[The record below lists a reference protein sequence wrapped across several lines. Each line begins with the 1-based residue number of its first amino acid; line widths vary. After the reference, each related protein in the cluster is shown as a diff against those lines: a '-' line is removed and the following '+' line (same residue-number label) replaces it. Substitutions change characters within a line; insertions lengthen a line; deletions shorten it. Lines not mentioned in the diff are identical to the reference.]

1 MKKAKIRM
9 SAVIT
14 RRNDGKF
21 SCELIVR
28 EELNIQRLK
37 FFVED
42 VAVYMDIAKVIS
54 SNSGISI
61 PCVLVL

>member
-14 RRNDGKF
+14 RRNDSKF

-42 VAVYMDIAKVIS
+42 VAVYMDIVKVIS